1 MLSGLV
7 TQKCSVIFV
16 CYTAVEIGSH
26 KRPIIRATLMFSS
39 FVLILRR
46 MRTSTM
52 LQIPIKNKFELNSR
66 DVSEE
71 IIKITTQDTR

>member
-1 MLSGLV
+1 
-7 TQKCSVIFV
+7 
-16 CYTAVEIGSH
+16 
-26 KRPIIRATLMFSS
+26 MFSS

-52 LQIPIKNKFELNSR
+52 LQMPIKNKFELNSR

-71 IIKITTQDTR
+71 IIKITTQGRRMMDRI

>member
-1 MLSGLV
+1 M
-7 TQKCSVIFV
+7 
-16 CYTAVEIGSH
+16 CYTAVEISSH
-26 KRPIIRATLMFSS
+26 KRPIVRATLMFSS

-52 LQIPIKNKFELNSR
+52 LQMQIKNKFKLNSR

-71 IIKITTQDTR
+71 IIKITTQVTRMMDTN